1 MKNTLGQQLYL
12 KCKGCDPEGG
22 GKNPGNFPL
31 CLDRGGWVPG
41 RISWLYFVHVFFVL
55 RKEQY
60 TFWDR
65 NYKASR
71 LVLLMGNPSPPLST

>member
-22 GKNPGNFPL
+22 KNPGNFPL
-31 CLDRGGWVPG
+31 CLDRGGRVPG
-41 RISWLYFVHVFFVL
+41 CISRLYFTLVFFVL

-60 TFWDR
+60 
-65 NYKASR
+65 
-71 LVLLMGNPSPPLST
+71 VLGQKLQGLKVCSFDGEPLPPLST